1 MLPMITS
8 FCTMPTPYNSTG
20 DSSDGF
26 TECLGNG
33 HTKLQPAAR
42 GVSAQGRKYSYL
54 FSFIGLLGWTI
65 AEGSTGALEEVT
77 VTATLLTEA
86 SPALSATVL
95 AEQHRQQRGAV
106 HLENMISLAPNIASS
121 S

>member
-1 MLPMITS
+1 MLPMIIAI
-8 FCTMPTPYNSTG
+8 FTMPTQSDSTG
-20 DSSDGF
+20 DSAGGF

-42 GVSAQGRKYSYL
+42 RVSVQGRKYSYL
-54 FSFIGLLGWTI
+54 FGFIGLLSWTV

-95 AEQHRQQRGAV
+95 D
-106 HLENMISLAPNIASS
+106 LSLIHI
-121 S
+121 

>member
-8 FCTMPTPYNSTG
+8 FCTMPTPYDSTG
-20 DSSDGF
+20 DSSRGF

-33 HTKLQPAAR
+33 HTKLQPATR
-42 GVSAQGRKYSYL
+42 RVSIQGRKYSYL
-54 FSFIGLLGWTI
+54 FSFIGLLGWTL

-95 AEQHRQQRGAV
+95 AE
-106 HLENMISLAPNIASS
+106 
-121 S
+121 

>member
-1 MLPMITS
+1 MIIA
-8 FCTMPTPYNSTG
+8 FFTMPTQSDSTG
-20 DSSDGF
+20 DSAGGF

-42 GVSAQGRKYSYL
+42 RVSVQGRKYSYL
-54 FSFIGLLGWTI
+54 FGFIGLLSWTV

-86 SPALSATVL
+86 SPPSA
-95 AEQHRQQRGAV
+95 RQYWMSNTGSNAAQ
-106 HLENMISLAPNIASS
+106 STSKT
-121 S
+121 